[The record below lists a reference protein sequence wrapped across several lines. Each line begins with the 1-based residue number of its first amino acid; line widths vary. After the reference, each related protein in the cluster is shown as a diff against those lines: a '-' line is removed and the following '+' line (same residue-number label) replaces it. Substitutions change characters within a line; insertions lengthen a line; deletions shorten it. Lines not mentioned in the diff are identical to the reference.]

1 MSITGYR
8 LGEGWV
14 GHMDRVAEPQ
24 KMLGTGI
31 YFQKKPSYRG
41 FLAAGHPE
49 DRRRQ
54 TVPLL
59 RLRPTSVLRSFSPRP
74 QGRLKTLA
82 RLAAASER
90 RALAL
95 LPSCPPPAPTPSS
108 HR

>member
-1 MSITGYR
+1 MSINGYR

-14 GHMDRVAEPQ
+14 GHMDRVAEPE

-31 YFQKKPSYRG
+31 FSKIPPYRV
-41 FLAAGHPE
+41 FSAAVDPK
-49 DRRRQ
+49 DRRRL

-59 RLRPTSVLRSFSPRP
+59 RPRLTSVLRSFKPRA

-82 RLAAASER
+82 GLAAASER

-108 HR
+108 HC

>member
-31 YFQKKPSYRG
+31 FFKSPPTG
-41 FLAAGHPE
+41 FFRQRSILRIAAARPCRSSGCDPPLSCVALGLAS
-49 DRRRQ
+49 RI
-54 TVPLL
+54 
-59 RLRPTSVLRSFSPRP
+59 
-74 QGRLKTLA
+74 KTLA
-82 RLAAASER
+82 GSEGASER
-90 RALAL
+90 RSLAL
-95 LPSCPPPAPTPSS
+95 LPSCPPRAPTPSS